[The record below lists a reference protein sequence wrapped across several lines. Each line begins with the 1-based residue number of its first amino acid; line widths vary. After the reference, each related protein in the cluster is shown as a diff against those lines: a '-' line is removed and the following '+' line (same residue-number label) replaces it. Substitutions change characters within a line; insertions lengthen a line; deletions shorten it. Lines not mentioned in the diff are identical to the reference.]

1 MSGENIRTFLIMSHG
16 SWPEKRI
23 NADSKGRQFAPLQ
36 HPLYINAKGFN
47 STTPGLFSGNYKNI
61 DDTKYIIP
69 NKTRL
74 FTTTNY
80 GILAIQ
86 CPKYD
91 TFIKTQIGRHGIN
104 IFTSPEVRNSLP
116 QKYEFIKN
124 SRLYTDGNKIVN
136 IDISFE
142 SEPDAWNI
150 WEKVDHELKPV
161 QDIDLKKEYK
171 LSEIISKLTLPPL
184 KDGIA
189 VPNQRTQIILHC
201 CMPKIDLW
209 TWGDNERKKL
219 ENKINLMMRRGT
231 LQIQNLIRTN
241 KFKERKTKGRVTK
254 GRLTRS
260 QHIILNNQTRIN
272 KSRSIYRLDP
282 RVIHLRHGYKLSK
295 KKKKKT
301 KTSRMKRITDGMKR
315 ITAGKRRTT
324 TAGKRRT
331 TTAGKRRTTTA

>member
-16 SWPEKRI
+16 SWPEKII
-23 NADSKGRQFAPLQ
+23 NTDSKGRQFAPEKN
-36 HPLYINAKGFN
+36 PLYINAKGFS

-61 DDTKYIIP
+61 VDTKYIIP

-104 IFTSPEVRNSLP
+104 IFTSPELRNSLP

-124 SRLYTDGNKIVN
+124 SRLYTDGNNIVN

-142 SEPDAWNI
+142 SEREAWNI

-161 QDIDLKKEYK
+161 HDIDLKKEYK

-209 TWGDNERKKL
+209 TWGEEEGKKL
-219 ENKINLMMRRGT
+219 KKNINLMMRRGT
-231 LQIQNLIRTN
+231 LKIQHLIRTN
-241 KFKERKTKGRVTK
+241 KFKERKTKVRFTQ

-260 QHIILNNQTRIN
+260 QHIRLSNQIRSN
-272 KSRSIYRLDP
+272 KSPSIYRWDP
-282 RVIHLRHGYKLSK
+282 RVIHLRQGYKLSKRKK

-301 KTSRMKRITDGMKR
+301 KTAVMKLITAGMKGITAGMKR
-315 ITAGKRRTT
+315 TKTVGKR
-324 TAGKRRT
+324 
-331 TTAGKRRTTTA
+331 